1 VNVSKVQTIRAVE
14 WTLQGVGRLH
24 RTITTLPSPAKSEI
38 LVATRVGA
46 VSPGSERALLRGT
59 APAIPESQ
67 YPYQPGCLNVVTII
81 DAADRTL
88 LGERGVAVLGHRDF
102 ALLPY
107 PRFIRMPVAL
117 PDELGLLGIL
127 AADAAHAIDVA
138 SVENGQSCLVI
149 GGGIVGVLTAWEL
162 TQRPGVNIRLVE
174 LNAARLS
181 LLRRIVF
188 PRPIELSDA
197 PGHHLFH
204 TVFECSNTRAGF
216 ATAQAAARPRGSIVV
231 IADGCHEQ
239 CSLAPDFFAK
249 NLYLGKTGSHPNLR
263 SFLNEYF
270 ARRDDHESL
279 IGAAFHEQIRFE
291 EFPQAYLKNVL
302 APAEE
307 RRGLLPR
314 VLYPS

>member
-1 VNVSKVQTIRAVE
+1 ME

-24 RTITTLPSPAKSEI
+24 RTITTLPSPARSEI

-59 APAIPESQ
+59 APAVPETH

-117 PDELGLLGIL
+117 PDEIGLLGVL
-127 AADAAHAIDVA
+127 AADAAHGIDVA
-138 SVENGQSCLVI
+138 SVESGQSCLVI
-149 GGGIVGVLTAWEL
+149 GGGILGTLTAWEL
-162 TQRPGVNIRLVE
+162 TQRPGVSIRLVE
-174 LNAARLS
+174 RSAARLS

-188 PRPIELSDA
+188 PRQIEIVDS
-197 PGHHLFH
+197 PGNHLFH
-204 TVFECSNTRAGF
+204 TVFECSNTRDGF
-216 ATAQAAARPRGSIVV
+216 AAAQGAARPKGSIVV

-239 CSLAPDFFAK
+239 CSLTPDFFAK
-249 NLYLGKTGSHPNLR
+249 TLYLGKTGSHPNLR

-279 IGAAFHEQIRFE
+279 IAAAFQEEIRFE
-291 EFPQAYLKNVL
+291 DFPHAYLKNVL
-302 APAEE
+302 APEEE

-314 VLYPS
+314 VRYPA